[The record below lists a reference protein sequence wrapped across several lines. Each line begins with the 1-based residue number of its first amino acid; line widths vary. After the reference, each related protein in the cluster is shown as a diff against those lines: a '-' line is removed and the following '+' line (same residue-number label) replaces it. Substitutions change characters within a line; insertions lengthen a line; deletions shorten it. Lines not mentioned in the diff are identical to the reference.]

1 MLRKRCL
8 PALGKQSADDLA
20 ARFLRYE
27 IEKDSLWVFKQSA
40 NDLARQAESLSLR
53 RFPFLL
59 FICKGLSS
67 SAASFQ
73 LNVGERNNYKG
84 EFSSLP
90 LLKVRVSQSTVYSE
104 LQGHF

>member
-53 RFPFLL
+53 SSL
-59 FICKGLSS
+59 FFFIRKGLSS
-67 SAASFQ
+67 AVASFQ